1 MNRVLRLKA
10 STIGPR
16 MRKSC
21 GDILRK
27 FLELNMVRDTFI
39 RDHGRASLEINK
51 EDNEQ
56 GHQVWSAVVTES
68 CAASVTISRH

>member
-1 MNRVLRLKA
+1 MYVRLVLLITYNNKE
-10 STIGPR
+10 
-16 MRKSC
+16 
-21 GDILRK
+21 K